1 MRTDDLISTVRQSF
15 ATIKDHRSHNCTYPL
30 EDTLMGAFAMFH
42 LKDPSLLAFREQ
54 VPNRS
59 QNLREVYGLEKIPED
74 SGLRKC
80 LDQLDPAVLRPVF
93 KALIDQLRNGKAL
106 DQKRVLGGYLA
117 LSADGTGYFCS
128 TKNTCPHCLTR
139 QVRSGELQY
148 HHQLLASCIVHPG
161 QKTVFPVA
169 AEAIVRQDG
178 SEKNDCE
185 RNAAKRLFPQ
195 IRQALPEEKIIV
207 LLDALYADGPT
218 VRALQTEQ
226 CHYITT
232 IKDGHVLRQAEKLAR
247 EGALQEVTW
256 NDGKAICT
264 ARFANGLELNGQN
277 QDILTNYLNYLEVDK
292 QTGEPVYHN
301 EWITDLPI
309 DKDKVREMAQVA
321 RARWKI
327 ENETFNTLKNQGYH
341 LEHNYGH
348 GKQFLCTVFAMLMF
362 LAFLVDQIAQ
372 FADVHFQKAMA
383 KFKTRRAFWQR
394 VQATFDVLPCGSM
407 SVIYRFIAGEIQV
420 SLPKLE

>member
-1 MRTDDLISTVRQSF
+1 
-15 ATIKDHRSHNCTYPL
+15 
-30 EDTLMGAFAMFH
+30 MGAFSMFH

-54 VPNRS
+54 FVYRS
-59 QNLREVYGLEKIPED
+59 QNLRAVYGFEKIPED

-80 LDQLDPAVLRPVF
+80 LDKLDPSLLRPAF
-93 KALIDQLRNGKAL
+93 KTLTDQLRKGKIL

-117 LSADGTGYFCS
+117 VSADGTGHFCS
-128 TKNTCPHCLTR
+128 SKIACPHCLTR
-139 QVRSGELQY
+139 KFRSGEEQH

-161 QKTVFPVA
+161 QQTVFPVA

-178 SEKNDCE
+178 CEKNDCE

-195 IRQALPEEKIIV
+195 IRQVLPDERIVV

-218 VRALQTEQ
+218 VRALQ
-226 CHYITT
+226 
-232 IKDGHVLRQAEKLAR
+232 AEKCRYIITVKEGYVLLQAQR
-247 EGALQEVTW
+247 LEQEGALQEVTW
-256 NDGKAICT
+256 YEGNARCT
-264 ARFANGLELNGQN
+264 ARFANGLMLNGQN
-277 QDILTNYLNYLEVDK
+277 RDILTNYLHYREVDK
-292 QTGEPVYHN
+292 KTGELIYQN
-301 EWITDLPI
+301 EWITDLLI
-309 DKDKVREMAQVA
+309 EKGKVKEMVQVA

-348 GKQFLCTVFAMLMF
+348 GKQFLCTVFATLMF

-372 FADVHFQKAMA
+372 FADACFQKAME

-394 VQATFDVLPCGSM
+394 VQATFDVLPCVSM
-407 SVIYRFIAGEIQV
+407 NVIYRYIAGDIQIT
-420 SLPKLE
+420 LPILE